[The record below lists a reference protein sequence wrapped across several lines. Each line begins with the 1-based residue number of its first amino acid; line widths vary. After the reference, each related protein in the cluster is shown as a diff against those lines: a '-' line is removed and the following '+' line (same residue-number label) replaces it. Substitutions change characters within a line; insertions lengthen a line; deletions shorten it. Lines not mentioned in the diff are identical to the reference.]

1 MKLDPN
7 TNSEASSSN
16 LCETREQREAPR
28 AEHPERM
35 KSELAS
41 KSSSK
46 FKEARD
52 VIHAARRP
60 LPTETG
66 DGSYIEDEPSNGLW
80 KDLRSLGIKDA
91 STLASFLENKVTGQY
106 IDDKTMLMERVIQ
119 ASFMRSHTEPILTC

>member
-1 MKLDPN
+1 MKLDTN
-7 TNSEASSSN
+7 TNSEASSSH
-16 LCETREQREAPR
+16 LSETREQREVPR

-35 KSELAS
+35 KKEPSAEP
-41 KSSSK
+41 SSK
-46 FKEARD
+46 FKEARE

-66 DGSYIEDEPSNGLW
+66 DGSYIEDEPSSGLW

-119 ASFMRSHTEPILTC
+119 ASFMRSPTEPKLIC

>member
-1 MKLDPN
+1 
-7 TNSEASSSN
+7 
-16 LCETREQREAPR
+16 
-28 AEHPERM
+28 M
-35 KSELAS
+35 KSEPAA
-41 KSSSK
+41 KPSSK
-46 FKEARD
+46 FKDARE

-91 STLASFLENKVTGQY
+91 STLASFLENKVTGRY

-119 ASFMRSHTEPILTC
+119 ASFTRSHTEPILTC

>member
-1 MKLDPN
+1 MKLD
-7 TNSEASSSN
+7 TKTISKAGSSHVS
-16 LCETREQREAPR
+16 ETREQREAPR

-35 KSELAS
+35 KNEPAA

-46 FKEARD
+46 FKEARE

-66 DGSYIEDEPSNGLW
+66 DGSYIEDEPSSGLW

-91 STLASFLENKVTGQY
+91 STLAAFLENKVTGQH

-119 ASFMRSHTEPILTC
+119 ASFMRSPTDPILTC